1 VFNTSFIP
9 TTEFGVMTVSHF
21 IMPGSADTAEG
32 AAIFTGIKKETTIKI
47 TEKIP
52 RMPGNLILIIPPD
65 N

>member
-1 VFNTSFIP
+1 
-9 TTEFGVMTVSHF
+9 VSHF
-21 IMPGSADTAEG
+21 IIPGSADTAEG
-32 AAIFTGIKKETTIKI
+32 TAILTGIKKETTIKI